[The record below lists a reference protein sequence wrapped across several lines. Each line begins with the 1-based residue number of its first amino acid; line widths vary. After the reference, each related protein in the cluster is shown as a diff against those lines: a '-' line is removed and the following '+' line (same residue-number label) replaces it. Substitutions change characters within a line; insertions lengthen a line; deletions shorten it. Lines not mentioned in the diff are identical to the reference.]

1 MNFRDLAMGAYIKL
15 HDAIAS
21 KQNKLLISLLGFEH
35 PAGDTDFIYD
45 WQERDFTR
53 ELVNAFNQ
61 YAYWVDRIAT
71 WEQVL
76 KEYSEDE
83 AQALRYEFTTIPFDY
98 CLHFPYKFR
107 SRLIFYATQLC
118 YTKGIAEN
126 LITQEEVKADDDINF
141 ASFRAIAHHWPAG
154 LKFKEDIK
162 LINGEAFRQHTSS
175 YRNKSQHQHA
185 QRLDFGYTAHV
196 SRDFPDGS
204 LASYSFGEMPP
215 IAASTVL
222 PILVAEAE
230 KMRTGFHSYRAL
242 VEAHIGVMLMKV
254 EHDQHQERYV
264 PDSQSATSLRPEN
277 GRSE

>member
-1 MNFRDLAMGAYIKL
+1 MNFRDLVIGAYNKL
-15 HDAIAS
+15 HDAITS
-21 KQNKLLISLLGFEH
+21 KQDKSLISFLEYEH

-45 WQERDFTR
+45 WQEHDFTR

-118 YTKGIAEN
+118 YSKGITEK
-126 LITQEEVKADDDINF
+126 LITQKETKADDDINF
-141 ASFRAIAHHWPAG
+141 GSFIAIAHHWPAG
-154 LKFKEDIK
+154 LKLKEDIK
-162 LINGEAFRQHTSS
+162 LINGKAFRQHTAG

-185 QRLDFGYTAHV
+185 QRLDFGYTAHI
-196 SRDFPDGS
+196 SRDFPGGS
-204 LASYSFGEMPP
+204 LVRYSFGEMPP
-215 IAASTVL
+215 IVTSTVL

-242 VEAHIGVMLMKV
+242 VKAHECVTHRRI
-254 EHDQHQERYV
+254 EHDQH
-264 PDSQSATSLRPEN
+264 
-277 GRSE
+277 